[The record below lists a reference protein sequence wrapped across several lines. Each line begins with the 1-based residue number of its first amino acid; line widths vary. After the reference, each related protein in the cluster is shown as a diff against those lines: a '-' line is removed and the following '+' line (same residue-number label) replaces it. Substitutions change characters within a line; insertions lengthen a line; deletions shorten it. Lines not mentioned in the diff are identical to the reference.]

1 MSRLYPTAIYIRLSR
16 EDGDKDESDSVS
28 NQKKLL
34 MTFVQSHEE
43 LLLYNIY
50 TDDGYSGTTF
60 RRPAFRQMLSDIEE
74 RKVTCVLVKDLSRF
88 GRDYIESGRFL
99 ERYFPEKGVRFISV
113 SDHIDSLRQ
122 SYDMLLPIRNVF
134 NEQYARD
141 ISRKV
146 HSALRA
152 KQQCGEFIGA
162 FASYGYRKSPG
173 NKNRLLIDEYAASVV
188 RRIFSLYLKGCGKQ
202 QIARILNAEGVLSP
216 SEYKR
221 AAGLSYG
228 SPATAGHHTLW
239 SYSTINHILHK
250 EIYVGNM
257 VQGTKRQELRGK
269 QRAVRRENWV
279 VVPGTHPPIIDEET
293 WNLTQALLKSRVRS
307 PADNTGKTFLPGK
320 PGVSSREPSSPG
332 RPDISARNPGA
343 PASPPTENPF
353 SGLLFCAGCGR
364 PMVKTSWRHADGRPE
379 YAFTCGTCKR
389 YGRSACTPHTIS
401 ARALTQVILSD
412 LSRILSHCE
421 NLPGLAR
428 LQAKRFLAR
437 WSDSAAHGAVPESS
451 RAGGDARQLK
461 LENILPRQEEA
472 RQLKLEDVLPG
483 QEDAR
488 QPDREEFR
496 QLKLE
501 DILPRQEDTRQ
512 PGREEFLPEREDI
525 RQLEREEFHL
535 QSLLRS
541 SYEDYKAGLLSRQ
554 EFLSCQTDFR
564 RRKKLC
570 ADRLRVLRE
579 QNEALAARIGRS
591 PFLREAAGAAAQG
604 AGPAADC
611 TDSATPG
618 TGLAAECADSATPG
632 AGLVAE
638 CADSAAPG
646 TGLAAECADA
656 ATPGTEPAA
665 DCADAFSSGAAQAI
679 FPDRGLLRQL
689 ISRIIVH
696 ENRKIQI
703 IYLFPPDDTFS
714 LPGQYSIKN

>member
-34 MTFVQSHEE
+34 MAFVQSHEE

-173 NKNRLLIDEYAASVV
+173 DKNRLLIDEYAASVV

-401 ARALTQVILSD
+401 ARALTQVILFD

-428 LQAKRFLAR
+428 QQAERFLVR
-437 WSDSAAHGAVPESS
+437 WSGSAAHGAVPESS

-461 LENILPRQEEA
+461 P
-472 RQLKLEDVLPG
+472 EDVLPE
-483 QEDAR
+483 QKDAR

-496 QLKLE
+496 Q
-501 DILPRQEDTRQ
+501 
-512 PGREEFLPEREDI
+512 PERDDA

-579 QNEALAARIGRS
+579 QNEVLAARIERS
-591 PFLREAAGAAAQG
+591 PFLREAAGTAQG
-604 AGPAADC
+604 AD
-611 TDSATPG
+611 
-618 TGLAAECADSATPG
+618 LAAECADSATPGASLAAECTDFATPG

-638 CADSAAPG
+638 CADSAAQGAGPTAECTDSAAPG
-646 TGLAAECADA
+646 AGLAADCADA
-656 ATPGTEPAA
+656 ATP
-665 DCADAFSSGAAQAI
+665 GAAQAI

-689 ISRIIVH
+689 ISRIVVH

>member
-1 MSRLYPTAIYIRLSR
+1 
-16 EDGDKDESDSVS
+16 
-28 NQKKLL
+28 
-34 MTFVQSHEE
+34 
-43 LLLYNIY
+43 
-50 TDDGYSGTTF
+50 
-60 RRPAFRQMLSDIEE
+60 MLSDIEE

-279 VVPGTHPPIIDEET
+279 IVPGTHPPIIDMET

-428 LQAKRFLAR
+428 QQAERFLAR
-437 WSDSAAHGAVPESS
+437 WSGSAAHGAVPESS

-461 LENILPRQEEA
+461 LEDILPRQEE
-472 RQLKLEDVLPG
+472 
-483 QEDAR
+483 AR

-501 DILPRQEDTRQ
+501 DVLPEQKDARQ
-512 PGREEFLPEREDI
+512 PNQEEFRQPEREDV

-591 PFLREAAGAAAQG
+591 PFLQEAAGAAAQG

-646 TGLAAECADA
+646 TGLAAECTASVTPGAGPTAECADA
-656 ATPGTEPAA
+656 ATP
-665 DCADAFSSGAAQAI
+665 GAAQAI

-689 ISRIIVH
+689 ISRIVVH

>member
-34 MTFVQSHEE
+34 MAFVQSHEE

-173 NKNRLLIDEYAASVV
+173 DKNRLLIDEYAASVV

-202 QIARILNAEGVLSP
+202 QIARILNAEGILSP

-228 SPATAGHHTLW
+228 SPATAGQHTLW

-293 WNLTQALLKSRVRS
+293 WNLTQTLLKNRVRS
-307 PADNTGKTFLPGK
+307 PADNAGKTFLPGK

-332 RPDISARNPGA
+332 RPDISARNPGT

-389 YGRSACTPHTIS
+389 HGRSACTPHTIS

-428 LQAKRFLAR
+428 QQAERFLAR
-437 WSDSAAHGAVPESS
+437 WSGSAAHGAVPESS
-451 RAGGDARQLK
+451 RAGGDARHMK
-461 LENILPRQEEA
+461 
-472 RQLKLEDVLPG
+472 
-483 QEDAR
+483 
-488 QPDREEFR
+488 REEFR
-496 QLKLE
+496 PPERGTARQL
-501 DILPRQEDTRQ
+501 
-512 PGREEFLPEREDI
+512 EREDI
-525 RQLEREEFHL
+525 RQLEREGFHL

-554 EFLSCQTDFR
+554 EFLSCQKDFR

-579 QNEALAARIGRS
+579 QNEVLAARIGRS
-591 PFLREAAGAAAQG
+591 PFLRETAGAAQG
-604 AGPAADC
+604 ADLAAD
-611 TDSATPG
+611 
-618 TGLAAECADSATPG
+618 CADSATPG

-646 TGLAAECADA
+646 TGLAAECTDDAAPGTWPTAECADS

-689 ISRIIVH
+689 ISRIVVH

>member
-173 NKNRLLIDEYAASVV
+173 DKNRLLIDEYAASVV

-202 QIARILNAEGVLSP
+202 QIARILNAEGILSP

-228 SPATAGHHTLW
+228 SPATAGQHTLW

-293 WNLTQALLKSRVRS
+293 WNLTQTLLKNRVRS
-307 PADNTGKTFLPGK
+307 PADNAGKTFLPGK

-332 RPDISARNPGA
+332 RPDISARNPGT

-389 YGRSACTPHTIS
+389 HGRSACTPHTIS

-428 LQAKRFLAR
+428 QQAERFLAR
-437 WSDSAAHGAVPESS
+437 WSGSAAHGAVPESS
-451 RAGGDARQLK
+451 RAGGDARRMK
-461 LENILPRQEEA
+461 
-472 RQLKLEDVLPG
+472 
-483 QEDAR
+483 
-488 QPDREEFR
+488 REEFR
-496 QLKLE
+496 QPEREDVRQLEREEFHLLERE
-501 DILPRQEDTRQ
+501 DILPWQEDARHMK
-512 PGREEFLPEREDI
+512 REEFRPPERGTARQLEREDI
-525 RQLEREEFHL
+525 RQLEREKFHL

-579 QNEALAARIGRS
+579 QNEVLAARIGRS
-591 PFLREAAGAAAQG
+591 PFLREAAGAA
-604 AGPAADC
+604 
-611 TDSATPG
+611 TP
-618 TGLAAECADSATPG
+618 
-632 AGLVAE
+632 
-638 CADSAAPG
+638 
-646 TGLAAECADA
+646 
-656 ATPGTEPAA
+656 
-665 DCADAFSSGAAQAI
+665 GAAQAI

-703 IYLFPPDDTFS
+703 IYLFPPDDAFS